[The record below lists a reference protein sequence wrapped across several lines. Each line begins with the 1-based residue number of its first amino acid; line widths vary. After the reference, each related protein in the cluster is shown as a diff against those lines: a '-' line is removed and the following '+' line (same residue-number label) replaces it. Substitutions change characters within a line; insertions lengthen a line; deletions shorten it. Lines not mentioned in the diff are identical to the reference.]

1 MSVVIVSEFEGGNQ
15 EVYEQV
21 SAKVLPDGQ
30 LPGGQQ
36 VHIAGPV
43 ENGWRVISVWDSE
56 EQFQRFREE
65 RLLPA
70 LQESGQGQVVANV
83 QPVHRLLTA

>member
-1 MSVVIVSEFEGGNQ
+1 MSVVAVAEFEGGNQ
-15 EVYEQV
+15 ETYEQV

-30 LPGGQQ
+30 LPDGQQ

-56 EQFQRFREE
+56 EQLDRFREE

-70 LQESGQGQVVANV
+70 LRESGQGEPTV
-83 QPVHRLLTA
+83 QRDSVHRILTA